1 MTYQGRRLGTEELTY
16 TVLFDDGDRKRYSL
30 SDRTPHVEL
39 CHVDERGSD
48 DDVSPRRLRGR
59 GARGGDS
66 GGEGVELPAAGAASS
81 WRADLKRKRS

>member
-1 MTYQGRRLGTEELTY
+1 MEELTY

-39 CHVDERGSD
+39 CHVDDGESD
-48 DDVSPRRLRGR
+48 GDVSPRRLRGR

-66 GGEGVELPAAGAASS
+66 GGERAELPAAAASS

>member
-1 MTYQGRRLGTEELTY
+1 MEELTY

-39 CHVDERGSD
+39 CHVDEGESD
-48 DDVSPRRLRGR
+48 DGVSPRRLRGR
-59 GARGGDS
+59 GARGGDA
-66 GGEGVELPAAGAASS
+66 ERERRAELPPGGAAPN